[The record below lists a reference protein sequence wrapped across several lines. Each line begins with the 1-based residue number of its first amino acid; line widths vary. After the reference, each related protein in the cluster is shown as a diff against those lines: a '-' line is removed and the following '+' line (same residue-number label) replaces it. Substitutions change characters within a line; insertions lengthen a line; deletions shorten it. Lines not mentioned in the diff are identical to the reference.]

1 MEDPPFPVPWIPGV
15 DRRENPLRPEEVMS
29 SIETQAPDSLA
40 VIDVIRQSAEDG
52 TRSTDSILTAVADA
66 SRALGSA
73 DGTAIALRTNDLIV
87 CRARSGD
94 MAPPLGV
101 PLNTDS
107 GISGE
112 CLRTASTLVCEDA
125 DTDDRVDAEAC
136 RSLGIRSL
144 VVVPLRSRMGMIG
157 ILEAFSARPRAFQ
170 KEQIDA
176 LRSLAEI
183 AETSYERERQA
194 ASTATS
200 ASITRRTAL
209 FAPAAVVTHDG
220 GAAQWYTPFLTK
232 RYAIIG
238 GAAVAVLLL
247 ALVVRLSWRSQG
259 NSFARSQ
266 PAAQTQNSAAATIAK
281 PPADVT
287 PSTTVVPK
295 TVHPAD
301 RGQTKNPLQ
310 NAADIQP
317 AEKRADSGKAV
328 PATDSALSTKTVE
341 KSDPA
346 TATPTSIEPSSEA
359 PPTIELADSGAPNEL
374 VRMASGAA
382 KVPTLGAPVS
392 QGVIPATL
400 LQKVEP
406 IYPPRARS
414 EGVAGPV
421 TLEATVAENGSVK
434 GIKFV
439 SGPPVL
445 ASAAINAV
453 RQWRYKP
460 ATLNGKPIEAP
471 KRITLVFR
479 LQ

>member
-1 MEDPPFPVPWIPGV
+1 MGDPPLPVSSIPGV
-15 DRRENPLRPEEVMS
+15 ASRENSARSKEVMS
-29 SIETQAPDSLA
+29 SIEVQAPDSMA

-52 TRSTDSILTAVADA
+52 TRTTDSILVAIADA
-66 SRALGSA
+66 ARALGSA
-73 DGTAIALRTNDLIV
+73 EGTAIALRTNDLIV

-112 CLRTASTLVCEDA
+112 SLRTASTLVCEDTR
-125 DTDDRVDAEAC
+125 TDERVDAEAC

-144 VVVPLRSRMGMIG
+144 VVVPLRSHMGMIG

-194 ASTATS
+194 AAVATS
-200 ASITRRTAL
+200 TSITRRSAL
-209 FAPAAVVTHDG
+209 FAPAAAALHRDG
-220 GAAQWYTPFLTK
+220 SDAQWYTPYLTK
-232 RYAIIG
+232 RYLVI
-238 GAAVAVLLL
+238 GAAALAVLLI
-247 ALVVRLSWRSQG
+247 ALVIRLSWRSSG
-259 NSFARSQ
+259 TNVAGTQ
-266 PAAQTQNSAAATIAK
+266 PAAQVQGSAPAAIAK

-287 PSTTVVPK
+287 PSKNQLPK
-295 TVHPAD
+295 TVRPTD

-310 NAADIQP
+310 NAAEIQP
-317 AEKRADSGKAV
+317 AERSANSSSAVPSSPKTTAKPESPAPSTPSTADSSNDA
-328 PATDSALSTKTVE
+328 P
-341 KSDPA
+341 P
-346 TATPTSIEPSSEA
+346 SIE
-359 PPTIELADSGAPNEL
+359 LVDSGAPNDL
-374 VRMASGAA
+374 VRMASGSAT
-382 KVPTLGAPVS
+382 VPTLGAPVS
-392 QGVIPATL
+392 QGVVQATL
-400 LQKVEP
+400 VQKVDP
-406 IYPPRARS
+406 IYPQRARS

-421 TLEATVAENGSVK
+421 TLEATVAENGTVK

-439 SGPPVL
+439 SGPQAL
-445 ASAAINAV
+445 ASAAIDAV

-460 ATLNGKPIEAP
+460 AMLNGKPIESP

>member
-1 MEDPPFPVPWIPGV
+1 MGDPPLPVSSIPGAAS
-15 DRRENPLRPEEVMS
+15 RASSARPKDVMS
-29 SIETQAPDSLA
+29 TVETQAPDSLA

-52 TRSTDSILTAVADA
+52 TRSTDSILAAIADA
-66 SRALGSA
+66 ARALGGA

-125 DTDDRVDAEAC
+125 ATDERVDADAC

-144 VVVPLRSRMGMIG
+144 VVVPLRSRTGMIG

-183 AETSYERERQA
+183 AENSYERERQA
-194 ASTATS
+194 AATATS
-200 ASITRRTAL
+200 ASTTRRTAL
-209 FAPAAVVTHDG
+209 FTPAAILPRDG
-220 GAAQWYTPFLTK
+220 SDAQWYAPFLTK
-232 RYAIIG
+232 RYLVI
-238 GAAVAVLLL
+238 GAAALAILLI
-247 ALVVRLSWRSQG
+247 ALVIRLNWRSSGTNVAGTRSPAQAQG
-259 NSFARSQ
+259 
-266 PAAQTQNSAAATIAK
+266 SAPIATAK
-281 PPADVT
+281 PTADLT
-287 PSTTVVPK
+287 PQKNVLAK
-295 TVHPAD
+295 TVRPAD

-310 NAADIQP
+310 NAAEIQP
-317 AEKRADSGKAV
+317 AEKSVNSGA
-328 PATDSALSTKTVE
+328 SA
-341 KSDPA
+341 
-346 TATPTSIEPSSEA
+346 PSSKTPEKTDPTVRSTPASAEA
-359 PPTIELADSGAPNEL
+359 SSESPPAIELVDTGDPNEL
-374 VRMASGAA
+374 LRMASGEA
-382 KVPTLGAPVS
+382 KLPTLGAPVS
-392 QGVIPATL
+392 QGVVPATL
-400 LQKVEP
+400 VQKVDP

-414 EGVAGPV
+414 ERVAGPV
-421 TLEATVAENGSVK
+421 TLEATVAENGTIK

-439 SGPPVL
+439 SGPPAL
-445 ASAAINAV
+445 ANAAITAV

-471 KRITLVFR
+471 KRITLIFR
-479 LQ
+479 LP